1 MKTFNQFIEATL
13 PKTKVKTNKKVEIAT
28 HDKPLFKSVP
38 ATGVRGDQPEMT
50 EKGKEILPNLPDPT
64 IIKGKKVVH
73 KEKRPR
79 VFGDPTGEMTKD
91 FFK

>member
-38 ATGVRGDQPEMT
+38 ATGVRGDKPASDV
-50 EKGKEILPNLPDPT
+50 L
-64 IIKGKKVVH
+64 
-73 KEKRPR
+73 KRLVNP
-79 VFGDPTGEMTKD
+79 VKSSTPKNIFGV
-91 FFK
+91 

>member
-38 ATGVRGDQPEMT
+38 ATGVRGDQPASDLLIRTMRGLIT
-50 EKGKEILPNLPDPT
+50 PSSPSKPVG
-64 IIKGKKVVH
+64 
-73 KEKRPR
+73 
-79 VFGDPTGEMTKD
+79 
-91 FFK
+91 